1 MSFKIY
7 KLTSEQTPKV
17 YIGSTKLNL
26 NTRFILHKTK
36 FKNRVKY
43 ITANEIL
50 QYDDCKIELVEDCN
64 CDLIDL
70 KKKEGDYIRTLDC
83 VNKNVAGRD
92 LKQYYLDNVDN
103 YRNRHLKFRN
113 ANPNY
118 YNDYY
123 HNNKCRYNVKIV
135 CDCDGKYSIFTKS
148 NHMKTKKHI
157 KYLLSLNNII
167 NH

>member
-50 QYDDCKIELVEDCN
+50 QYPDCKIELVEDCN

-70 KKKEGDYIRTLDC
+70 KKKEGDYIKLLDTC
-83 VNKNVAGRD
+83 NKNIAGRD
-92 LKQYYLDNVDN
+92 LKQYYKDHVEK
-103 YRNRHLKFRN
+103 YRETNKKFREQN
-113 ANPNY
+113 KDY

-123 HNNKCRYNVKIV
+123 HSNKCRYNVKIV
-135 CDCDGKYSIFTKS
+135 CDCGGKYCVFTKS
-148 NHMKTKKHI
+148 NHFKTKKHN
-157 KYLLSLNNII
+157 KYLLSLNANI
-167 NH
+167 NN